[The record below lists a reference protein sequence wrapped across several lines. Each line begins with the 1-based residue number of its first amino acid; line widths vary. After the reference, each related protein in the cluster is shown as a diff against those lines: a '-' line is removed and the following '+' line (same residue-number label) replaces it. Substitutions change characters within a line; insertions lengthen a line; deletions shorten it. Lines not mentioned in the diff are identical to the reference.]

1 MLYVDGWD
9 GMVIIGHRSFKS
21 TFGANKCSDNK
32 GCSCGELVHF
42 CQLASTSLSPKSRPE
57 KRWGGHQELP
67 SFLQSSSKSLPF
79 GSWVQPLPSA
89 IVFASI
95 FPYNSCCPYGKKI
108 KYKKAV
114 HKCVLYSQFIPF
126 QRTLPKGVLRPI
138 LCRNILFW
146 ELVFALQQRWLREEV
161 VFVWK
166 SIQVAN
172 RHTCCQIR
180 LCHLIACQ
188 SRSNQHC

>member
-9 GMVIIGHRSFKS
+9 GMVIIVHRSFKS
-21 TFGANKCSDNK
+21 TLGANKCSDNK

-95 FPYNSCCPYGKKI
+95 CPYTNAYFIHNSSLFNESCQKEYSGQSS
-108 KYKKAV
+108 AETSSFEN
-114 HKCVLYSQFIPF
+114 LYLPSNNDDCAKRSSLSERVFKWRIG
-126 QRTLPKGVLRPI
+126 TLAAK
-138 LCRNILFW
+138 
-146 ELVFALQQRWLREEV
+146 
-161 VFVWK
+161 
-166 SIQVAN
+166 
-172 RHTCCQIR
+172 
-180 LCHLIACQ
+180 
-188 SRSNQHC
+188 

>member
-9 GMVIIGHRSFKS
+9 GMVIIVHRSFKS

-42 CQLASTSLSPKSRPE
+42 CHLAPTSLSPKSRPE

-95 FPYNSCCPYGKKI
+95 FPYNSCCPYSKKI
-108 KYKKAV
+108 KYKK
-114 HKCVLYSQFIPF
+114 SSTQM
-126 QRTLPKGVLRPI
+126 RTLFTIHPFSTNPSKRSTQANPLPKHPLLR
-138 LCRNILFW
+138 
-146 ELVFALQQRWLREEV
+146 
-161 VFVWK
+161 
-166 SIQVAN
+166 
-172 RHTCCQIR
+172 TCICPPATMTARRGR
-180 LCHLIACQ
+180 LCLKEYSSGESAHLLPNKTL
-188 SRSNQHC
+188 SPNSVPK